1 MICIPGMVC
10 AYTTLMISCLVIVM
24 SAMHVTAATDVPPEQ
39 RRSFV
44 ITPEEGAPFYG
55 FYDDAKEVSGG
66 GLSIELDT
74 PWAPG
79 TRIIKKTAIKAYEE
93 ETPEERTKRVS
104 EGIQNA
110 GMAYVNGRFYN
121 ATEVQ
126 LAERAREMAG
136 IKKTADTKSEDP
148 DGEVRETQSGNS
160 AEIVQPNPDSKTK
173 TGGLAQWKTHIGI
186 VLLALILIG
195 GVVFV
200 FRKHS

>member
-1 MICIPGMVC
+1 
-10 AYTTLMISCLVIVM
+10 MISCLVILM
-24 SAMHVTAATDVPPEQ
+24 SALHLTAPTDIPPEQ

-66 GLSIELDT
+66 GISIELDT

-110 GMAYVNGRFYN
+110 GLAYVHGRFYN
-121 ATEVQ
+121 AAEVQ

-136 IKKTADTKSEDP
+136 IKKTAGTKTENP
-148 DGEVRETQSGNS
+148 DGDVHETQPGNS
-160 AEIVQPNPDSKTK
+160 AEIVQPNPDLKTK
-173 TGGLAQWKTHIGI
+173 AGVWTQWGTHMGI

-195 GVVFV
+195 GVVYL
-200 FRKHS
+200 FRKRS